1 MGNSYAGQLKSTRFE
16 EVLHNSIEASL
27 RSNTLVPRPIF
38 SQLYLE
44 AEQQL
49 SSLEGGSRADN
60 EEEEEDGEGGLD
72 PSSPPNAYQLPPPPE
87 GCCTTDGPWFWEISG
102 QCVSPVYSF

>member
-1 MGNSYAGQLKSTRFE
+1 MALSGSPGIAVYFNGFMASQDLSDRTACPPAAGNCSGISGPVTVVALALKTTRFE

-27 RSNTLVPRPIF
+27 RSNNLVPRPIF

-49 SSLEGGSRADN
+49 SSLEDAIGS
-60 EEEEEDGEGGLD
+60 
-72 PSSPPNAYQLPPPPE
+72 
-87 GCCTTDGPWFWEISG
+87 F
-102 QCVSPVYSF
+102 F

>member
-1 MGNSYAGQLKSTRFE
+1 MGNSYAGQLKTTRFE

-27 RSNTLVPRPIF
+27 RSNSLVPRPIF

-49 SSLEGGSRADN
+49 ASLEGRRCTLLLFVYFFYCA
-60 EEEEEDGEGGLD
+60 
-72 PSSPPNAYQLPPPPE
+72 QLVLAPE
-87 GCCTTDGPWFWEISG
+87 LETVF
-102 QCVSPVYSF
+102 FM